1 MNIND
6 FGNILTNV
14 STAFSIIAFVV
25 ALLRLRLVHSYVIPI
40 LLLVIIAFIVEL
52 INFAFVIDNENNL
65 YIFHA
70 YTIIEFTLIS
80 FFYLLFYRP
89 YFKSYFM
96 LILNLVF
103 CVIAYLDYTVNGLES
118 IDNYSISC
126 ESIILTF
133 YALVSFLFIIKNL
146 IFENLLASTFF
157 WINAAVLFYFSGNL
171 LLFAFSNYLKNNN
184 LDEYYVLWTMIHS
197 FLNIFFNTFICIG
210 FWKLKAK

>member
-1 MNIND
+1 MD
-6 FGNILTNV
+6 AYSLGNILAWI

-25 ALLRLRLVHSYVIPI
+25 ALMRVKHVHSYIIPVFI
-40 LLLVIIAFIVEL
+40 LVSVAFLVEVLAFFS
-52 INFAFVIDNENNL
+52 NDENNL
-65 YIFHA
+65 YIFRA
-70 YTIIEFTLIS
+70 YTIVEFTLIS
-80 FFYLLFYRP
+80 FFYLLFYRQ

-96 LILNLVF
+96 IVLNISF
-103 CVIAYLDYTVNGLES
+103 FMIAFMDYQVNGIAS

-133 YALVSFLFIIKNL
+133 YALISFLFIIKNL
-146 IFENLLASTFF
+146 VFENLLSSAFF
-157 WINAAVLFYFSGNL
+157 WINSSVLFYFSGNL